1 MPPALRS
8 YRVEADGPPGP
19 RSAAMSLRRA
29 FSLDFPAGG
38 SVLFIHWRGGSRA
51 ARRAGDFF
59 FDGMTAALAAASA
72 RYGVSVAER
81 LATDGRGGSAACF
94 LSGFSGWRVGTLYPL
109 AGWQPRRA
117 AGRRFLFDGMT
128 AALAAASAR
137 YGVSVAERLATDG
150 RGGSAACFLSGFS
163 GWRVGTLYPLA
174 GWQPRRAA
182 GRRFLFDGM
191 TAALAAASARYGVSV
206 AERLATDGRGGLC
219 GVLSLWIFRLAGRYS
234 LSIGGVA
241 AAPRGGPAI
250 SF

>member
-1 MPPALRS
+1 MARDSNPVSTTA
-8 YRVEADGPPGP
+8 VN
-19 RSAAMSLRRA
+19 SAACFLSDISGGRVGTLYPLAGWQPRRA
-29 FSLDFPAGG
+29 AGRRF
-38 SVLFIHWRGGSRA
+38 LFY
-51 ARRAGDFF
+51 
-59 FDGMTAALAAASA
+59 GMTAALAAASA

-94 LSGFSGWRVGTLYPL
+94 LSDISGGRVGTLYPL

-117 AGRRFLFDGMT
+117 AGRRFLFYGMT

-150 RGGSAACFLSGFS
+150 RGGYLAACFLS
-163 GWRVGTLYPLA
+163 
-174 GWQPRRAA
+174 
-182 GRRFLFDGM
+182 D
-191 TAALAAASARYGVSV
+191 
-206 AERLATDGRGGLC
+206 
-219 GVLSLWIFRLAGRYS
+219 IFRRAGRYS